1 MKDRDACC
9 ASVHGVSEPDMVEGL
24 NNNVI
29 ELLKIVGLNEIKS
42 VRHSP
47 PGSLEEPSG
56 TCSFREPR
64 PHPKTTAECLVTFEE
79 DKLAILPLIG
89 SVDGCGQAPP
99 ELADGHGVP
108 IHHLVFPHAPEPT
121 LLGGSSFSL

>member
-1 MKDRDACC
+1 MSKLQGIVKDRDACC

-47 PGSLEEPSG
+47 PGSLEEVVE
-56 TCSFREPR
+56 RDRHQEPAS
-64 PHPKTTAECLVTFEE
+64 KEMLDDGLQA
-79 DKLAILPLIG
+79 DK
-89 SVDGCGQAPP
+89 
-99 ELADGHGVP
+99 E
-108 IHHLVFPHAPEPT
+108 
-121 LLGGSSFSL
+121 

>member
-47 PGSLEEPSG
+47 PGSLEEVVE
-56 TCSFREPR
+56 RDRHQEPAS
-64 PHPKTTAECLVTFEE
+64 KEMLDDGLQA
-79 DKLAILPLIG
+79 DK
-89 SVDGCGQAPP
+89 
-99 ELADGHGVP
+99 E
-108 IHHLVFPHAPEPT
+108 
-121 LLGGSSFSL
+121 